1 MKLLADLLREKA
13 DDIDAGNSN
22 LSESEL
28 TEILETMRALS
39 TKNERL
45 SKDQACIYLKMSR
58 STFDTHIRNGEIP
71 KGQKIRGLKELS
83 WNKIDLDL
91 YKNKLATN

>member
-1 MKLLADLLREKA
+1 MKIVSNILREKA

-28 TEILETMRALS
+28 IEILETMRTLS
-39 TKNERL
+39 TKNERM
-45 SKDQACIYLKMSR
+45 SKDQACCYLGFSR

-71 KGQKIRGLKELS
+71 KGQKIRGFKELS